1 MKFKLRQKRKRKK
14 ERKSWREKKVS
25 EIVRERPN
33 EAKWKRGRKEYRE
46 RTREKK
52 KVRQYGRE
60 RERRRENEIERKEE
74 KGIDRQKEKGREE
87 NETCCVLKKKEIKN
101 IECVCLSGKM
111 GSNGEKQNQK
121 ETNEQIKTKGFKGG
135 REISSDLK

>member
-1 MKFKLRQKRKRKK
+1 MDEREKGGERMKQRDRKRKD
-14 ERKSWREKKVS
+14 
-25 EIVRERPN
+25 
-33 EAKWKRGRKEYRE
+33 
-46 RTREKK
+46 
-52 KVRQYGRE
+52 
-60 RERRRENEIERKEE
+60 E

-87 NETCCVLKKKEIKN
+87 NEACCVLKKQEIKN

-135 REISSDLK
+135 REISSGLK